1 MLKRCIDKHT
11 SLIEIPLL
19 LSEVLVHKLS
29 KVNCLVPVL
38 TVR

>member
-19 LSEVLVHKLS
+19 LSEVVVHNYL
-29 KVNCLVPVL
+29 
-38 TVR
+38 R

>member
-19 LSEVLVHKLS
+19 LREVLVHKLS
-29 KVNCLVPVL
+29 KVNH
-38 TVR
+38 